1 MGAGQ
6 AEAERQAKMQQ
17 ELLTMMQNQ
26 KAPIL
31 QILNKMAD
39 KYLNNPFIYFFFLS
53 SSSQLFSL

>member
-1 MGAGQ
+1 MGAWQ

-26 KAPIL
+26 NAAIL

-39 KYLNNPFIYFFFLS
+39 K
-53 SSSQLFSL
+53 

>member
-1 MGAGQ
+1 MSARQ

-26 KAPIL
+26 NAAIL

-39 KYLNNPFIYFFFLS
+39 K
-53 SSSQLFSL
+53 